1 MKSLLKIIVLVL
13 MLLPLRALAAPSQG
27 LGSDTCRGPIY
38 TAKEVARPAKFIEPA
53 DFEIIYKGFG
63 RDLQAHFIVD
73 AVLCRSGRVT
83 DIKVIEISRPD
94 ITEFVIGAVSQ
105 VRFKPAEM
113 NWHTVSQRQRFEFRI
128 NDGVGVKKFAPA
140 SSADRLV
147 EDLDIMGNRRFT
159 KDEILAWIRI
169 RPGDS
174 YSTEQIKK
182 DFDALLSTGYFDKLY
197 TRVFTEEA
205 ARGGVR
211 VVFEVREL
219 PVIFEVKFVGLNE
232 SEQSSI
238 NQVLGERKVILR
250 SGAPFDA
257 VQGKMASRII
267 KDFLESKRLLDVNV
281 DLHVQNFLAANKV
294 SLTFIVTN
302 K

>member
-1 MKSLLKIIVLVL
+1 MKNLLKIIVLGL

-38 TAKEVARPAKFIEPA
+38 TASEVTRRAKIIESA
-53 DFEIIYKGFG
+53 NLEIIYKGFG
-63 RDLQAHFIVD
+63 RNLRAHFIVD
-73 AVLCRSGRVT
+73 SVLCRSGRVT
-83 DIKVIEISRPD
+83 DIKVIEISPAD
-94 ITEFVIGAVSQ
+94 ITGFVVDALSQ
-105 VRFKPAEM
+105 IRFKPAEM

-128 NDGVGVKKFAPA
+128 NDNGVKTSSPA
-140 SSADRLV
+140 STGERLV

-174 YSTEQIKK
+174 YSNEQIKK
-182 DFDALLSTGYFDKLY
+182 DFDGLLSTGYFDKLY

-205 ARGGVR
+205 PRGGIR

-219 PVIFEVKFVGLNE
+219 PVIFEVMFVGLNE

-238 NQVLGERKVILR
+238 NQALAERKVNVR
-250 SGAPFDA
+250 SGSPFDE
-257 VQGKMASRII
+257 VQAKVASDII
-267 KDFLESKRLLDVNV
+267 KHFLETKRRLDVNV
-281 DLHVQNFLAANKV
+281 DLQVQSFLAANKV